1 MTDGLFYD
9 ECVKV
14 AAEFPDVNWKSSIV
28 DAFNADVHLHP
39 DRYDIVA
46 MTNLFGD
53 ILYNLCSTL
62 AGGLVNAGDNPRHGQ
77 RLARLRTGHR
87 RAGQG
92 QSDQR
97 SCLKGYAPRWAR
109 AEARA

>member
-14 AAEFPDVNWKSSIV
+14 AAESPDVNWKSSIV

-46 MTNLFGD
+46 MTNLRAQQFLGF
-53 ILYNLCSTL
+53 
-62 AGGLVNAGDNPRHGQ
+62 
-77 RLARLRTGHR
+77 R
-87 RAGQG
+87 RWY
-92 QSDQR
+92 S
-97 SCLKGYAPRWAR
+97 
-109 AEARA
+109 